1 MQTAPNR
8 RVDLEEQD
16 VELVNFDRSIWLDH
30 SGPRSLVPADSA
42 PGFSRCPNNAGSA
55 IGQPKFNNA
64 WLSFES
70 IRFGGGLR
78 LKVAPFASLQA
89 EGGYEAA
96 RNFNFYNLNNTN
108 GINAHVKSAPY
119 IATKLNISF

>member
-1 MQTAPNR
+1 MHG
-8 RVDLEEQD
+8 EEPQKRP
-16 VELVNFDRSIWLDH
+16 VALPLPPVKT
-30 SGPRSLVPADSA
+30 
-42 PGFSRCPNNAGSA
+42 PGAGLPCRLANNAGSA